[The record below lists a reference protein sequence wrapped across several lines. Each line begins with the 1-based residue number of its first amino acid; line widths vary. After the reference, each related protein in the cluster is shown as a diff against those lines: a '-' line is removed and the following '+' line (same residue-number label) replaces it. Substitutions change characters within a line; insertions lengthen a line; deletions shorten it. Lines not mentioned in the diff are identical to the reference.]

1 MRPAYLNEFL
11 PTEAEL
17 AQPLLYCAED
27 GSGTLSYNRITQRTE
42 WLEHAKAEVPRV
54 APESVETESLDTESF
69 ETESLE
75 TESAAVE
82 GVNTDGVT
90 EGVDTFT
97 LDTGHMAPVSNIMQ
111 EAMAAKPTNHDS
123 NIAHQPAH
131 GDQPSQ
137 NERHSS

>member
-54 APESVETESLDTESF
+54 APESLDTESF
-69 ETESLE
+69 E

-90 EGVDTFT
+90 EGVDTST

>member
-42 WLEHAKAEVPRV
+42 WLEHAKAEVPHV
-54 APESVETESLDTESF
+54 ARESVETESL
-69 ETESLE
+69 ETECFK
-75 TESAAVE
+75 TESAAME
-82 GVNTDGVT
+82 GINTDGVT
-90 EGVDTFT
+90 EGVDAST

-137 NERHSS
+137 NERYSS

>member
-54 APESVETESLDTESF
+54 AM
-69 ETESLE
+69 
-75 TESAAVE
+75 E

-90 EGVDTFT
+90 EGVDTST

>member
-54 APESVETESLDTESF
+54 APESVETESL
-69 ETESLE
+69 E
-75 TESAAVE
+75 TESAAME

-90 EGVDTFT
+90 EGVDTST
-97 LDTGHMAPVSNIMQ
+97 LDTGHMAPLSNIMQ